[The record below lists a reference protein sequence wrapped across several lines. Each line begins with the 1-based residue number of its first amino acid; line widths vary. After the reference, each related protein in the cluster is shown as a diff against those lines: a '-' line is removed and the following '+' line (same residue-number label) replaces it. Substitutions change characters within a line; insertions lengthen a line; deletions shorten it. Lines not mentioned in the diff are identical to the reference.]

1 MKGKEKDKKEE
12 EDIERILDS
21 TWNNWSSRRKCESTH
36 VPEYINK
43 KDKREL
49 NG

>member
-1 MKGKEKDKKEE
+1 MKGKGKDKKDE

-36 VPEYINK
+36 VPEYIKK
-43 KDKREL
+43 KDKSE
-49 NG
+49 